1 MKGSIHIIVQN
12 ERIKYE
18 FVLRRNLTI
27 IRGNSATGKTTLIDM
42 IREYKSLGEESG
54 VELSCE
60 KECVVI
66 EGNGWEK
73 QLSDVRKTV
82 VFVDEGNRFVSSVEF
97 ARFIQGTDN
106 YYVLV
111 TREGLSTLPYSVEE
125 IYGIRSSGKYGG
137 LKPLYHEMYQ
147 LYTDKMDIRDLT
159 PKKVITEDSN
169 AGHEF
174 FANICNETGIEC
186 VSAAGKSNI
195 CLELLNCQDED
206 VVVIA
211 DGAAFGSEIEK
222 VLEVIGQKKQVA
234 LYLPESFEWL
244 ILMSDVLNDKE
255 IRTMRENWGTY
266 IESSQ
271 YFSWERFFTELLI
284 EKSQDSYLKYNKKK
298 LNKAYLTA
306 AVKRKILKQVKWW
319 KDIYQICSQ
328 N

>member
-1 MKGSIHIIVQN
+1 MKGSVHIIVQN

-27 IRGNSATGKTTLIDM
+27 IRGDSATGKTTLVDM

-54 VELSCE
+54 IELSCE
-60 KECVVI
+60 KDCIVV

-73 QLSDVRKTV
+73 QLSDAGQSV

-137 LKPLYHEMYQ
+137 LKPIYHEMYQ
-147 LYTDKMDIRDLT
+147 LYTDKVDTRELM
-159 PKKVITEDSN
+159 PEKVITEDSN
-169 AGHEF
+169 AGYQF
-174 FANICNETGIEC
+174 FADMCNEIGIEC
-186 VSAAGKSNI
+186 VSAAGKSNV
-195 CLELLNCQDED
+195 CSELLKCKDED
-206 VVVIA
+206 IVVIA

-222 VLEVIGQKKQVA
+222 VLKVIGQRKQVA

-244 ILMSDVLNDKE
+244 ILVSDVLNDKE
-255 IRTMRENWGTY
+255 IRTMSEKWENH

-284 EKSQDSYLKYNKKK
+284 EKSRDGYLKYNKKN
-298 LNKAYLTA
+298 LNKAYLMA

-319 KDIYQICSQ
+319 KEM
-328 N
+328 

>member
-1 MKGSIHIIVQN
+1 MKGSVHIIVQN

-18 FVLRRNLTI
+18 FILRRNLTI
-27 IRGNSATGKTTLIDM
+27 IRGDSATGKTTLIDM
-42 IREYKSLGEESG
+42 ISEYKSFGEESG
-54 VELSCE
+54 VELFCE
-60 KECVVI
+60 KKCIVV

-73 QLSDVRKTV
+73 QLSDVVQSV
-82 VFVDEGNRFVSSVEF
+82 VFVDEGNRFVSSMEF

-111 TREGLSTLPYSVEE
+111 TREGLSALPYSVEE

-147 LYTDKMDIRDLT
+147 LYAHKVDTSTLR
-159 PKKVITEDSN
+159 PQKVITEDSN
-169 AGHEF
+169 AGYQF

-186 VSAAGKSNI
+186 VSAAGKSNL
-195 CLELLNCQDED
+195 CSELLKCKDD
-206 VVVIA
+206 DILVIA
-211 DGAAFGSEIEK
+211 DGAAFGPEIEK
-222 VLEVIGQKKQVA
+222 VLKVIGQKKQAA

-244 ILMSDVLNDKE
+244 ILISDVLNDKE
-255 IRTMRENWGTY
+255 IRMMSEKWETY

-284 EKSQDSYLKYNKKK
+284 KKSQGGYLEYNKKN
-298 LNKAYLTA
+298 LNKAYLTT

-319 KDIYQICSQ
+319 KET
-328 N
+328 

>member
-1 MKGSIHIIVQN
+1 MKGSVHIIVQN

-27 IRGNSATGKTTLIDM
+27 IRGDSATGKTTLVDM
-42 IREYKSLGEESG
+42 IREYKSLGDESG
-54 VELSCE
+54 VELFCE

-73 QLSDVRKTV
+73 QLSDIAQSV
-82 VFVDEGNRFVSSVEF
+82 VFVDEGNRFVSSAEF

-137 LKPLYHEMYQ
+137 LKPLYHEIYQ
-147 LYTDKMDIRDLT
+147 LYTDKVDTSELR
-159 PKKVITEDSN
+159 PKKVVTEDSN
-169 AGHEF
+169 AGYQF
-174 FANICNETGIEC
+174 FASICNEIGIEC

-195 CLELLNCQDED
+195 CSELLKSKDEEI
-206 VVVIA
+206 VVIA

-222 VLEVIGQKKQVA
+222 VLQVTGQKKQVV

-244 ILMSDVLNDKE
+244 IIVSGVLNDKE
-255 IRTMRENWGTY
+255 IRTMSEKWENY

-271 YFSWERFFTELLI
+271 YFSWEQFFTDLLI
-284 EKSQDSYLKYNKKK
+284 KKSRGSYLEYNKKN

-319 KDIYQICSQ
+319 KKRRE
-328 N
+328 

>member
-1 MKGSIHIIVQN
+1 MKGSVHIIVQN

-27 IRGNSATGKTTLIDM
+27 IRGDSATGKTTLVDM

-54 VELSCE
+54 IELSCE
-60 KECVVI
+60 KDCIVV

-73 QLSDVRKTV
+73 QLSDAGQSV

-137 LKPLYHEMYQ
+137 LKPIYHEMYQ
-147 LYTDKMDIRDLT
+147 LYTDKVDTWELM
-159 PKKVITEDSN
+159 PEKVITEDSN
-169 AGHEF
+169 AGYQF
-174 FANICNETGIEC
+174 FADMCNEIGIEC
-186 VSAAGKSNI
+186 VSAAGKSNV
-195 CLELLNCQDED
+195 CSELLKCKDED
-206 VVVIA
+206 IVVIA

-222 VLEVIGQKKQVA
+222 VLKVIGQRKQVA

-244 ILMSDVLNDKE
+244 ILVSDVLNDKE
-255 IRTMRENWGTY
+255 IRTMSEKWENH

-284 EKSQDSYLKYNKKK
+284 EKSRDGYLKYNKKN
-298 LNKAYLTA
+298 LNKAYLMA

-319 KDIYQICSQ
+319 KEM
-328 N
+328 

>member
-137 LKPLYHEMYQ
+137 LKPLYHEIYQ

-174 FANICNETGIEC
+174 FASMCNEIGIEC

-195 CLELLNCQDED
+195 GLELLKCKDED

-244 ILMSDVLNDKE
+244 ILVSDVLNDKE
-255 IRTMRENWGTY
+255 IRMMSENWGTY

-306 AVKRKILKQVKWW
+306 VVKRKILKQVKWW
-319 KDIYQICSQ
+319 KKRRE
-328 N
+328 

>member
-1 MKGSIHIIVQN
+1 MNCFARKG
-12 ERIKYE
+12 
-18 FVLRRNLTI
+18 
-27 IRGNSATGKTTLIDM
+27 
-42 IREYKSLGEESG
+42 
-54 VELSCE
+54 
-60 KECVVI
+60 VVI

-73 QLSDVRKTV
+73 QLSDVAQSV

-111 TREGLSTLPYSVEE
+111 TREGLSALPYSVEE

-147 LYTDKMDIRDLT
+147 LYADKVDTRELR
-159 PKKVITEDSN
+159 PKKIVTEDSN
-169 AGHEF
+169 TGYQF
-174 FANICNETGIEC
+174 FASICNETGIKC
-186 VSAAGKSNI
+186 VSAVGKSNV
-195 CLELLNCQDED
+195 CSELLKCKDEEI
-206 VVVIA
+206 VVIA

-222 VLEVIGQKKQVA
+222 VLKVIGQRKRVV

-244 ILMSDVLNDKE
+244 IIVSDVLNDKE
-255 IRTMRENWGTY
+255 IRTMSEKWETY

-271 YFSWERFFTELLI
+271 YFSWERFFTDLLI
-284 EKSQDSYLKYNKKK
+284 KKSRGGYLEYNKKN

-319 KDIYQICSQ
+319 KET
-328 N
+328 

>member
-27 IRGNSATGKTTLIDM
+27 IRGDSATGKTMLVDM

-54 VELSCE
+54 VELFCE
-60 KECVVI
+60 KKCIVV
-66 EGNGWEK
+66 EGNGWER
-73 QLSDVRKTV
+73 QLDDVEQSV

-97 ARFIQGTDN
+97 AQFIQGTDN

-111 TREGLSTLPYSVEE
+111 TRERLSALPYSVEE
-125 IYGIRSSGKYGG
+125 IYGIRSAGKYGG

-147 LYTDKMDIRDLT
+147 LYADKVDTSELR

-169 AGHEF
+169 AGYQF
-174 FANICNETGIEC
+174 FANICNEIGIEC
-186 VSAAGKSNI
+186 VSAAGKSNV
-195 CLELLNCQDED
+195 CAELLKCKDEG

-211 DGAAFGSEIEK
+211 DGAAFGPEIEK
-222 VLEVIGQKKQVA
+222 VLKVIGQRKQVA

-244 ILMSDVLNDKE
+244 ILVSDVLNDKE
-255 IRTMRENWGTY
+255 IRMMREKWGNY

-271 YFSWERFFTELLI
+271 YFSWEQFFTELLI
-284 EKSQDSYLKYNKKK
+284 KKSQGGYLEYNKKN
-298 LNKAYLTA
+298 LNKAYLTL

-319 KDIYQICSQ
+319 KET
-328 N
+328 

>member
-137 LKPLYHEMYQ
+137 LKPLYHEIYQ

-174 FANICNETGIEC
+174 FASMCNEIGIEC

-195 CLELLNCQDED
+195 GLELLKCKDED

-244 ILMSDVLNDKE
+244 ILVSDVLNDKE
-255 IRTMRENWGTY
+255 IRMMSENWGTY

-306 AVKRKILKQVKWW
+306 VVKRKILKQVKWW
-319 KDIYQICSQ
+319 KVKFSI

>member
-137 LKPLYHEMYQ
+137 LKPLYHEIYQ

-174 FANICNETGIEC
+174 FASMCNEIGIEC

-195 CLELLNCQDED
+195 GLELLKCKDED

-244 ILMSDVLNDKE
+244 ILVSDVLNDKE
-255 IRTMRENWGTY
+255 IRMMSENWGTY

-298 LNKAYLTA
+298 LNKEYLTA
-306 AVKRKILKQVKWW
+306 VVKRKILKQVKWW
-319 KDIYQICSQ
+319 KVKFSI